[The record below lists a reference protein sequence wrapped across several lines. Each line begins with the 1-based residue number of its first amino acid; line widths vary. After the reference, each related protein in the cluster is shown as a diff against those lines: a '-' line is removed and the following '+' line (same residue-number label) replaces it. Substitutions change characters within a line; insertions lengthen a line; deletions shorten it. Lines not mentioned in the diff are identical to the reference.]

1 MKVEHSAASR
11 LPGGS
16 MTLAKRDL
24 APLARLA
31 RASGFAAALGGDTP
45 CGCKER
51 ARGEGDGHGAGKF
64 HFQGLHFAMT
74 VLMKRMSFA
83 LLALIASPALQ
94 AANLI
99 DVYREAQQQDAAYAS
114 ARYALEAG
122 LEKLPQG
129 RALLLPTVGL
139 GADTTAN
146 RVDNGSSSRSFNSN
160 DYTLSLSQP
169 IYRKQNFVQYEQSKS
184 QVDQAEAQFASAR
197 QDLILRVAQA
207 YFDVLLAQDNVA
219 LAGAQK
225 AAIAEQLAQAKRN
238 FEVGT
243 ATIVDTHEA
252 QSRYDL
258 SNAQEIAALND
269 LEIKKRTLQQIIV
282 KIPESLAALSEKL
295 PLVLPVPD
303 DMNKWVE
310 SAEQLNPSL
319 QLQRAALE
327 IATLEVERNRAGHYP
342 TLDLVASYRDA
353 NNASAAVGVL
363 GEMKSTAIGLQFN
376 LPLYQGG
383 AVSSRVREA
392 IANRGKAQQDLEQAN
407 RQVALQTRQAYL
419 GVTSGV
425 AQVKALE
432 QALVSSQSSLDST
445 KLGQEVGVRTN
456 VDVLNAQQQLY
467 TAKRDLSQARYNYIL
482 SQLKLRSAVGT
493 LKEDDL
499 EQVDQWLAG
508 K

>member
-1 MKVEHSAASR
+1 MKVQHSAR
-11 LPGGS
+11 PPG
-16 MTLAKRDL
+16 
-24 APLARLA
+24 
-31 RASGFAAALGGDTP
+31 
-45 CGCKER
+45 
-51 ARGEGDGHGAGKF
+51 
-64 HFQGLHFAMT
+64 
-74 VLMKRMSFA
+74 MKRMSFA
-83 LLALIASPALQ
+83 LLALLASPALQ

-114 ARYALEAG
+114 ARYAYEAG
-122 LEKLPQG
+122 QEKLPQG
-129 RALLLPTVGL
+129 LALLLPTVGL
-139 GADTTAN
+139 SADTAWN
-146 RVDNGSSSRSFNSN
+146 RVESSNAVNRFNSN

-169 IYRKQNFVQYEQSKS
+169 IYRKQNFVQYQQSKS
-184 QVDQAEAQFASAR
+184 QVDQAEAQFANAR

-207 YFDVLLAQDNVA
+207 YFDVLLAEDNVA

-282 KIPESLAALSEKL
+282 KIPDSLAVLSEKL
-295 PLVLPVPD
+295 PLVLPVPN

-310 SAEQLNPSL
+310 SAEQLNPTL

-327 IATLEVERNRAGHYP
+327 IANLEVERNRAGHFP

-353 NNASAAVGVL
+353 NNASAAVAVF
-363 GEMKSTAIGLQFN
+363 GEMKSAAIGLQFN

-392 IANRGKAQQDLEQAN
+392 AANQGKAQQDLEQAN

-467 TAKRDLSQARYNYIL
+467 TAKRDLSQARYSYIL

-499 EQVDQWLAG
+499 EQVNQWLAG